1 MSRILKAKVGNELIP
16 IYRNVNVTYQGN
28 SFPNI
33 SGKAQPGEILMI
45 CIDNGG
51 ANGFAIQTTSN
62 GTYDIEFGDGQRQ
75 IGVSATAF
83 TTQATANNL
92 TAQVSHTYVENN
104 GSGLGVWIPE
114 WKVWAYTVRIY
125 NASSDIKYFKV
136 AKTSAQY
143 TQQNSCVAWA
153 EINVPSL
160 VDISQMWSN
169 GVAISPLR
177 SPFLKKVNIYDA
189 SNVTSSDYFAY
200 NCGGFEDFNFPAM
213 PLATSRT
220 YAIYGTGLVNG
231 TMNSLYSGGGSASY
245 TYYLS
250 NSGRVRTFSIT
261 ASDWGS
267 TGSTAYMFDTSTAL
281 DEVHLPAGVGN
292 DKNTNCTNM
301 FYLCGNL
308 KHITNLEF
316 LGSRT
321 QDCSMTSIFYRCENL
336 AQSLTI
342 GAKLSK
348 LSLGGSSTVPLPITG
363 LILTNANSTFGGSSP
378 QLDIQYCSGMDA
390 PALNAFFTSLPTQ
403 PVGSNKAIKITGCAG
418 AGTCDTSI
426 ATAKN
431 YIVQN

>member
-16 IYRNVNVTYQGN
+16 IYRNVTVNYQGN

-33 SGKAQPGEILMI
+33 SGKAQAGEILMI
-45 CIDNGG
+45 CIDNGS
-51 ANGFAIQTTSN
+51 ANGFAVQTTSN
-62 GTYDIEFGDGQRQ
+62 GTYSINWGDGT
-75 IGVSATAF
+75 IESGTSTAF
-83 TTQATANNL
+83 TTQTAGNNL

-160 VDISQMWSN
+160 VNISQMWSN
-169 GVAISPLR
+169 GVAVNSLR

-200 NCGGFEDFNFPAM
+200 ECGGFDDFNFPAM

-220 YAIYGTGLVNG
+220 YALYGTGIING
-231 TMNSLYSGGGSASY
+231 TMNSLYSGGSTASY

-250 NSGRVRTFSIT
+250 NSSRVRTFNIT

-267 TGSTAYMFDTSTAL
+267 TGSTAYMFDTDTAL
-281 DEVHLPAGVGN
+281 DEVHLPAGIGN

-301 FYLCGNL
+301 FYACGNL

-321 QDCSMTSIFYRCENL
+321 QDCNMTSIFYRCENL
-336 AQSLTI
+336 AQTLTI

-348 LSLGGSSTVPLPITG
+348 ISLGGSSTVPLPITG

-378 QLDIQYCSGMDA
+378 QVDVQYCAMDA
-390 PALNAFFTSLPTQ
+390 TALNALFTSLPT
-403 PVGSNKAIKITGCAG
+403 VSGKTIKITGCTG

-426 ATAKN
+426 ATNKGWIISN
-431 YIVQN
+431 

>member
-1 MSRILKAKVGNELIP
+1 MSGILKAKVGNELIP
-16 IYRNVNVTYQGN
+16 IYRNVTVNYQGN

-33 SGKAQPGEILMI
+33 SGKAQSGEILMI

-51 ANGFAIQTTSN
+51 ANGFAVQTTSN
-62 GTYDIEFGDGQRQ
+62 GTYSIDWGDGT
-75 IGVSATAF
+75 IESGTSTAF
-83 TTQATANNL
+83 TTQTAANNL
-92 TAQVSHTYVENN
+92 TVQVSHTYVENN

-114 WKVWAYTVRIY
+114 WKVWVYTVRIY

-160 VDISQMWSN
+160 VNISQMWSN

-220 YAIYGTGLVNG
+220 YALHGTGLINPTIG
-231 TMNSLYSGGGSASY
+231 TFYAGGASCSM
-245 TYYLS
+245 TYFMANML
-250 NSGRVRTFSIT
+250 RQRTCTFT

-267 TGSTAYMFDTSTAL
+267 VSSTAYMFDGDSAL
-281 DEVHLPAGVGN
+281 DEVHLPAGIGN
-292 DKNTNCTNM
+292 DKIIDGTNTFNNCN
-301 FYLCGNL
+301 NL
-308 KHITNLEF
+308 THLTNLEF
-316 LGSRT
+316 WGSRT
-321 QDCSMTSIFYRCENL
+321 SNCNFTNIFGRCEKL

-348 LSLGGSSTVPLPITG
+348 ISLGGSSTVPLPIPS
-363 LILTNANSTFGGSSP
+363 LRLTNTTSIWGGSAPHCDVS
-378 QLDIQYCSGMDA
+378 YCTPMDA
-390 PALNAFFTSLPTQ
+390 TALNNLANDLVATGNFAGKTYK
-403 PVGSNKAIKITGCAG
+403 VTGCTG
-418 AGTCDTSI
+418 ANTFDQTIITNVGG
-426 ATAKN
+426 
-431 YIVQN
+431 IVQN

>member
-1 MSRILKAKVGNELIP
+1 MSRILKAKVGSDLIP
-16 IYRNVNVTYQGN
+16 IYRNVTVSYQGN

-33 SGKAQPGEILMI
+33 SGKANLGEILMI

-51 ANGFAIQTTSN
+51 ANGFAVQTTSN
-62 GTYDIEFGDGQRQ
+62 GTYDIDWGDGT
-75 IGVSATAF
+75 IETGTSTAF
-83 TTQATANNL
+83 TTQTAANNL

-136 AKTSAQY
+136 AKTSAKY
-143 TQQNSCVAWA
+143 TVQNSCVVWA

-177 SPFLKKVNIYDA
+177 SPFLKKVNNYDA
-189 SNVTSSDYFAY
+189 SLVTSTDYFAY
-200 NCGGFEDFNFPAM
+200 ECGGFDDYNFPSM
-213 PLATSRT
+213 PLCTSRT
-220 YAIYGTGLVNG
+220 YALYGTGAINSTIG
-231 TMNSLYSGGGSASY
+231 TFYSGGASCSM
-245 TYYLS
+245 TYFMANMIRL
-250 NSGRVRTFSIT
+250 RTCTFT

-267 TGSTAYMFDTSTAL
+267 VSSTAYMFDGDSAL
-281 DEVHLPAGVGN
+281 DEVHLPAGIGN
-292 DKNTNCTNM
+292 DKNTHCTNM
-301 FYLCGNL
+301 FYACGNL
-308 KHITNLEF
+308 KHITNLEI

-321 QDCSMTSIFYRCENL
+321 QDCNMTSIFYRCENL

-390 PALNAFFTSLPTQ
+390 TALNAFFTSLPTQ
-403 PVGSNKAIKITGCAG
+403 PVGSNKTIKITGCAG